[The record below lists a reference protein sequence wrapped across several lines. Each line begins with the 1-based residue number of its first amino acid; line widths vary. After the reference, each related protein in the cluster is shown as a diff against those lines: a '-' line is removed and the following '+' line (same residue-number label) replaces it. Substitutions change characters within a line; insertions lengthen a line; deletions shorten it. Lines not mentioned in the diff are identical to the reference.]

1 MNLDFT
7 EKQISRK
14 IIYEGKVVDLVIDEV
29 SLPNGKSANR
39 EIILHSG
46 GVVVLPI
53 TKEGNLVLVEQFRYA
68 TGQTLLEF
76 PAGRLNK
83 NENPQKA
90 ALRELKE
97 ETGFTAGKIEN
108 FNHIFM
114 APGFCTERLF
124 VFLATDLIKGE
135 AQPDEDEFVRTIILK
150 PSEFK
155 DKIIKSEIIDA
166 KTLAIWSIYS
176 AKFL

>member
-83 NENPQKA
+83 NEK
-90 ALRELKE
+90 
-97 ETGFTAGKIEN
+97 
-108 FNHIFM
+108 
-114 APGFCTERLF
+114 
-124 VFLATDLIKGE
+124 
-135 AQPDEDEFVRTIILK
+135 
-150 PSEFK
+150 
-155 DKIIKSEIIDA
+155 KIIKYF
-166 KTLAIWSIYS
+166 K
-176 AKFL
+176 